1 MMMRMRRLAAVLT
14 LLLAGACGSG
24 PPGPAPLDSRNDA
37 CAFCR
42 MAASD
47 ARFAAQ
53 LVAPGEEPRFF
64 DDIGCL
70 RDHLKG
76 ATVLP
81 KGAVAYV
88 ADHRTKTWVRAA
100 AAVYTREQ
108 GLETPMGSHLIA
120 HADAASREADPDA
133 KRGETLSGTDV
144 FGPAGPP
151 GGM

>member
-1 MMMRMRRLAAVLT
+1 MMRMRRPSAVLT

-70 RDHLKG
+70 RDYLKG
-76 ATVLP
+76 ATVVP
-81 KGAVAYV
+81 TAAVAYV

-100 AAVYTREQ
+100 AAVYTRVQ
-108 GLETPMGSHLIA
+108 GLETPMGSHLVA
-120 HADAASREADPDA
+120 HADAASRGADPDA
-133 KRGETLSGTDV
+133 KGGETLSATEV

-151 GGM
+151 GGL

>member
-1 MMMRMRRLAAVLT
+1 MKTRPPAAVLT
-14 LLLAGACGSG
+14 VLLSGACASG
-24 PPGPAPLDSRNDA
+24 LPGPVPLDTRNDS

-53 LVAPGEEPRFF
+53 LVVPREEPRFF

-70 RDHLKG
+70 RDYLKG
-76 ATVLP
+76 AKVVP

-88 ADHRTKTWVRAA
+88 ADHRTKAWVRAA
-100 AAVYTREQ
+100 AAVYTRER
-108 GLETPMGSHLIA
+108 GLDTPMGSHLVA

-133 KRGETLSGTDV
+133 KRGEALSATEV
-144 FGPAGPP
+144 FGPDGPP
-151 GGM
+151 EGM